1 MKKIC
6 FFIICIMLF
15 IPFIKVSAQIDS
27 NISDKSNETI
37 TNTKTTKEDVT
48 KKESKSTDD
57 NLLSDGKSAILIEAT
72 TGKIIYEKNIH
83 ERYAPASMT
92 KIMSMILIME
102 EIEKGNLKWNET
114 LTTSSNAS
122 SMGGSQIFLQ
132 ANEKMS
138 VKDLFKGVAIGSAND
153 ATVVFAE
160 RIAGTEDKFVEKMNQ
175 KAKELGLKDTN
186 FKNATGLDEANHYSS
201 AYDMAF
207 MARELVKHEKIFEF
221 TTIYEDYLRQNTDN
235 KFWLVNTNKLIKTYE
250 GADGLKTGY
259 TKEAGYCLTA
269 TANKNRMRL
278 IGTIMGAS
286 DSKTRN
292 SNMMTLLDYGY
303 NSYEMQVEVKKGDV
317 ISNKKITKAKNQNVK
332 IVPKKDAS
340 VLIKRGEE
348 KEALNYEIK
357 LDKIKLPIKKGQR
370 VGILKLKDGN
380 KVVSKVELTV
390 KNDIKKA
397 SIIEIYRRSL
407 KSIIT
412 GNI

>member
-48 KKESKSTDD
+48 KKESKGTDD

-72 TGKIIYEKNIH
+72 TGKIIYEKNVH

>member
-6 FFIICIMLF
+6 FFIICMMLF

-27 NISDKSNETI
+27 NISDKTNETT

-48 KKESKSTDD
+48 KKESKGTDD

-72 TGKIIYEKNIH
+72 TGKIIYEKNVH

-114 LTTSSNAS
+114 LTTSPNAS

-357 LDKIKLPIKKGQR
+357 LDKIKLPLKKGQR

>member
-27 NISDKSNETI
+27 NISDKSNETT

-72 TGKIIYEKNIH
+72 TGKIIYEKNAH

>member
-1 MKKIC
+1 MRKIC

-27 NISDKSNETI
+27 NISDKANETI

-48 KKESKSTDD
+48 KKESKGTDD

-72 TGKIIYEKNIH
+72 TGKIIYEKNVH

-303 NSYEMQVEVKKGDV
+303 NSYEMQVGVKKGDV

-357 LDKIKLPIKKGQR
+357 LDKIKLPLKKGQR

>member
-27 NISDKSNETI
+27 NISDKSNETT

-72 TGKIIYEKNIH
+72 TGKIIYEKNVH

>member
-6 FFIICIMLF
+6 FFIICMMLF

-27 NISDKSNETI
+27 NISDKTNETI

-48 KKESKSTDD
+48 KKESKGTDD

-72 TGKIIYEKNIH
+72 TGKIIYEKNVH

-235 KFWLVNTNKLIKTYE
+235 KFWLVNTNKLVY
-250 GADGLKTGY
+250 
-259 TKEAGYCLTA
+259 
-269 TANKNRMRL
+269 
-278 IGTIMGAS
+278 
-286 DSKTRN
+286 
-292 SNMMTLLDYGY
+292 
-303 NSYEMQVEVKKGDV
+303 
-317 ISNKKITKAKNQNVK
+317 
-332 IVPKKDAS
+332 
-340 VLIKRGEE
+340 
-348 KEALNYEIK
+348 
-357 LDKIKLPIKKGQR
+357 
-370 VGILKLKDGN
+370 
-380 KVVSKVELTV
+380 
-390 KNDIKKA
+390 
-397 SIIEIYRRSL
+397 
-407 KSIIT
+407 
-412 GNI
+412 